1 MKFGKRLGL
10 IASVATIAWI
20 VPAFSAQAQGVGCTL
35 AAADCQLLT
44 SAAANVAKETSFV
57 QTFTFKIDI
66 KGDSP
71 VSVQSSGTGPF
82 SVDSTL
88 KDQTAL
94 LKSIQAQ
101 LDITGSMAASGT
113 NPAQSGKVST
123 IVKDGVLYVQDP
135 KTQKWMGTDLTKLV
149 SAAQGAAS
157 GSAAG
162 GSSSAAAQAALTQIT
177 SDPAVLTSLAA
188 IPNIKGFI
196 TQKRL
201 SEDATLEDQK
211 MAQIQY
217 TITPSVLFSAPEILP
232 LVKAAL
238 KAASAASPSASGSA
252 SQFGSM
258 DDQQLSGM
266 LAMGGGILGTTNVQ
280 ITSWIGAEDKTFH
293 GLDLLVNLSIDSSM
307 MGGTGAPLTGT
318 INLHVELTK
327 IGQPVTV
334 TAPAGATMVDSAQLM
349 GGGAAGAAATAAATP

>member
-1 MKFGKRLGL
+1 MKFGKRLGV
-10 IASVATIAWI
+10 IASIATVAWI
-20 VPAFSAQAQGVGCTL
+20 VPAFSAQAQGSGCTL

-44 SAAANVAKETSFV
+44 SATTNIAKETSFV
-57 QTFTFKIDI
+57 QTFTFKVDI

-71 VSVQSSGTGPF
+71 VSIQASGTGPF
-82 SVDSTL
+82 SVDSTQ
-88 KDQTAL
+88 KDQAAL
-94 LKSIQAQ
+94 IKSIQAQ
-101 LDITGSMAASGT
+101 LDIKGSSAASGT
-113 NPAQSGKVST
+113 TPAQSGNVST
-123 IVKDGVLYVQDP
+123 IIKDGVLYVQDP
-135 KTQKWMGTDLTKLV
+135 KTQKWMGTELSKLI
-149 SAAQGAAS
+149 SAAQGSASGS
-157 GSAAG
+157 GSAA
-162 GSSSAAAQAALTQIT
+162 SSSAAAQKALAQIT
-177 SDPAVLTSLAA
+177 SDPAVVTSLAA

-201 SEDATLEDQK
+201 SEDATLENQK

-232 LVKAAL
+232 LIKAAL
-238 KAASAASPSASGSA
+238 KAASAASPSAGGSA
-252 SQFGSM
+252 SQFGAM
-258 DDQQLSGM
+258 DDSQLQGM
-266 LAMGGGILGTTNVQ
+266 LAMGGGILGTSNIQV
-280 ITSWIGAEDKTFH
+280 TSWIGTEDKTFH

-349 GGGAAGAAATAAATP
+349 AGGGAGAAATAAATP